1 MNKDKPEVL
10 IVTPMADEFMA
21 DVERLSAIPIPVVAC
36 RNAEELLDAYC
47 EHRILFGNPGIIAPL
62 LDQLRHVEWIQS
74 SWAGVT
80 PLIQS
85 ARRDYILTGV
95 KDVFG
100 PQMSEFTLGYLLA
113 HELKIA
119 ERSRQ
124 QAQQA
129 WSPEHSGKLDGKTI
143 GVMGTG
149 SIGSHIGRTA
159 RCFNLRVI
167 GFSRSGKAVD
177 GFDRV
182 FDLTEFDDFLRDCH
196 YLVSTLP
203 QTPETDQLLDE
214 QAIAQLPQGAYFINV
229 GRSNVIDDTALIKA
243 LNNGHLAGAV
253 LDVFDTEPLPPDDPL
268 WTTRNLHV
276 TAHISAISHPLLI
289 VPIFVENYQR
299 YLDGLPLTH
308 QIDFGTGY

>member
-1 MNKDKPEVL
+1 MNEDKPEVL
-10 IVTPMADEFMA
+10 IVTPMADEFIA
-21 DVERLSAIPIPVVAC
+21 DVERLSATPIPVVAC
-36 RNAEELLDAYC
+36 RNEEALLGAYRG
-47 EHRILFGNPGIIAPL
+47 HRILFGNPGIIAPL
-62 LDQLRHVEWIQS
+62 LDQLDEVEWIQS

-80 PLIQS
+80 PLINS

-124 QAQQA
+124 QAKRA
-129 WSPEHSGKLDGKTI
+129 WSPQHSGMLDGKTI

-167 GFSRSGKAVD
+167 GLSRSGKAVD

-182 FDLTEFDDFLRDCH
+182 FDLTQLDDFLRDCQ

-203 QTPETDQLLDE
+203 QTPETDQLLNE
-214 QAIAQLPQGAYFINV
+214 RSIAQLPQGAYFINV
-229 GRSNVIDDTALIKA
+229 GRSNVIDDTTLIKA
-243 LNNGHLAGAV
+243 LTDGHLAGAV

-268 WTTRNLHV
+268 WNTRNLHV

-299 YLDGLPLTH
+299 YLNGQPLTH
-308 QIDFGTGY
+308 QVDFDAGY